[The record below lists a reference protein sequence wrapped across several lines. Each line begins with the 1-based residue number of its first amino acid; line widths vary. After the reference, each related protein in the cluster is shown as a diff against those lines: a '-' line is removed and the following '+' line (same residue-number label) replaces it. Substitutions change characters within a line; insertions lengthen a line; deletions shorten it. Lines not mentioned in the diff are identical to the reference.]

1 MTRFGL
7 RGLFATMRGAIAEA
21 RANRAAF
28 AFQVGVMIA
37 NDLVWIAFWVLFFR
51 KVGSVHG
58 WDARRIR
65 VLFAVLTTAGGITLG
80 FLANARRVGTMAVAG
95 ELDAV
100 LALPV
105 MPLAYLLVRRIEPT
119 NIGDVIFGVGLFT
132 FGCAPT
138 PSRTA
143 TFLVVVIASATL
155 ITSFLVLTGSLAF
168 FAGRS
173 EGGELGFHALLL
185 LGNYPV
191 DVFAGAA
198 KIFVYSVVP
207 AAFVSTVPARL
218 VDHFSAGLAAWL
230 AIVTVVFALA
240 AQRLFSV
247 GLRRYTSGAV
257 WTRA

>member
-1 MTRFGL
+1 
-7 RGLFATMRGAIAEA
+7 MRGAIVEA
-21 RANRAAF
+21 RANRSALAV
-28 AFQVGVMIA
+28 QVGVMIA
-37 NDLVWIAFWVLFFR
+37 NDLVWIAFWTLFFR

-65 VLFAVLTTAGGITLG
+65 LLFAVLTTAGGITLG
-80 FLANARRVGTMAVAG
+80 FLANARRVGTMAVSG

-105 MPLAYLLVRRIEPT
+105 PPLAYLLVRRIEPT
-119 NIGDVIFGVGLFT
+119 NIGDIIFGVGLFT

-138 PSRTA
+138 VARTL
-143 TFLVVVIASATL
+143 TFVVVVVASATL
-155 ITSFLVLTGSLAF
+155 IASFLVVTGSLAF
-168 FAGRS
+168 FVGRS

-218 VDHFSAGLAAWL
+218 ILHFDVARAAWL
-230 AIVTVVFALA
+230 ALVTVAFAVA
-240 AQRLFSV
+240 AQRLFTV
-247 GLRRYTSGAV
+247 GLRRYTSGAL